1 MLLANG
7 AKIVPLGADA
17 VDLPIYIQEG
27 LSVRL
32 SRQGELIGCFARGP
46 EIVIHHGVWQT
57 SC

>member
-1 MLLANG
+1 MIG
-7 AKIVPLGADA
+7 
-17 VDLPIYIQEG
+17 PIYNPRG